1 MDNVPLGGDASRPAF
16 TASAAIGSRA
26 LASDTVVFSH
36 PKLPTSRRSAV
47 VAGMASSASASAAP
61 LQHPVES
68 AIGRNNAVSED
79 ARPASAN
86 GSDGSSFTVSQ
97 QPQRRR
103 VESPNGV
110 RRLTIR
116 VKKQGDKLGFGVRHD
131 RHRRLKVST
140 LQGNDSL
147 LRVGDALLSVNG
159 VNLTGLEFL
168 TVIQLLKSTRPGDLL
183 FEIERTLDAPSP
195 GPGSQKRR
203 DRPTTAATNAPIGM
217 QMEARTQA
225 AAVVGNMGT
234 SVPSPAPLIE
244 AWSAPPAPA
253 TTGSL
258 AMAPTL
264 AYYRQN
270 SDEQQEQPGSNGDRN
285 LTGFTSIATVV
296 ERGAALPVAVSG
308 GAPNADQ
315 PPRKRAR
322 PSQRAAVGSSV
333 LDSNGQ
339 PINTNAL
346 LAELKRERADK
357 AALEDKNTALRKRL
371 QRMLIENDEVR
382 VRASTEVTAAQ
393 EKAQREVADAQKALA
408 AARAQMRLQDR
419 GPDVART
426 DSIISELMACKG
438 QLERLRKVDMDRNA
452 VLTTRYRGECRIAAA
467 DAQRVLDT
475 LVGMFRTKLR
485 QVGRLSRDG
494 SSSAEV
500 EVACDGVRRLAFMKL
515 FRLTHD
521 FAYYASATFH
531 ALELVRHTVEQEQ
544 FTELFGSSLCHE
556 ERTGLFFVATA
567 PMSVVFDPSTE
578 SVILTCNWAQQNA
591 LRDLAR
597 NFRF

>member
-1 MDNVPLGGDASRPAF
+1 
-16 TASAAIGSRA
+16 
-26 LASDTVVFSH
+26 
-36 PKLPTSRRSAV
+36 
-47 VAGMASSASASAAP
+47 MASSTPASAAP
-61 LQHPVES
+61 LQHPAES
-68 AIGRNNAVSED
+68 AIGRNYAASEG

-86 GSDGSSFTVSQ
+86 GSDQSSLAVAP
-97 QPQRRR
+97 QPQKRRA
-103 VESPNGV
+103 ESPHGV
-110 RRLTIR
+110 RHLTIR

-147 LRVGDALLSVNG
+147 LRVGDVLLSVND

-168 TVIQLLKSTRPGDLL
+168 NVIQLLKSTRPGDLL
-183 FEIERTLDAPSP
+183 FEIERTFDA
-195 GPGSQKRR
+195 
-203 DRPTTAATNAPIGM
+203 
-217 QMEARTQA
+217 
-225 AAVVGNMGT
+225 
-234 SVPSPAPLIE
+234 
-244 AWSAPPAPA
+244 
-253 TTGSL
+253 
-258 AMAPTL
+258 
-264 AYYRQN
+264 
-270 SDEQQEQPGSNGDRN
+270 
-285 LTGFTSIATVV
+285 
-296 ERGAALPVAVSG
+296 
-308 GAPNADQ
+308 
-315 PPRKRAR
+315 

-339 PINTNAL
+339 PININAL
-346 LAELKRERADK
+346 LAELKRESADK

-371 QRMLIENDEVR
+371 QRMLIENDKMR

-393 EKAQREVADAQKALA
+393 GKAQREVAGAQKALA

-426 DSIISELMACKG
+426 DSIVSELTACKA
-438 QLERLRKVDMDRNA
+438 QLERLRKADMDRNA
-452 VLTTRYRGECRIAAA
+452 VLATRYRGECRIAAA

-485 QVGRLSRDG
+485 QVGRLNRDG
-494 SSSAEV
+494 NSSAEV

-515 FRLTHD
+515 FSLTHD

-567 PMSVVFDPSTE
+567 PLVS
-578 SVILTCNWAQQNA
+578 
-591 LRDLAR
+591 
-597 NFRF
+597 